1 MKKIDMF
8 VCSETEMRA
17 CASWQ
22 DAFDSFPVTGITL
35 PGELDFVSLGQL
47 LTHSA
52 APAIRHVPFPGR
64 ELYMFSA
71 AIAQAFERMAAD
83 DLADIAVAWA
93 QTAPWAGLEVNPVDL
108 AGFLMEL
115 KANWHRSATP
125 DKALFLWLD
134 A

>member
-1 MKKIDMF
+1 MCQLAGRF
-8 VCSETEMRA
+8 R
-17 CASWQ
+17 
-22 DAFDSFPVTGITL
+22 FFPVTGITL

-47 LTHSA
+47 LTFSTV
-52 APAIRHVPFPGR
+52 PAIRHVPFPGR

-108 AGFLMEL
+108 AGFPMEL

>member
-1 MKKIDMF
+1 MKKIDIF
-8 VCSETEMRA
+8 VCSESEMRA

-47 LTHSA
+47 LTHST
-52 APAIRHVPFPGR
+52 APVLRPAPILGGDLYVFSTAIGHALDR
-64 ELYMFSA
+64 
-71 AIAQAFERMAAD
+71 IAAD
-83 DLADIAVAWA
+83 DLTDIAVEWA

>member
-1 MKKIDMF
+1 
-8 VCSETEMRA
+8 MRA
-17 CASWQ
+17 CASWEE
-22 DAFDSFPVTGITL
+22 AFEAFPVSGITL
-35 PGELDFVSLGQL
+35 PGALDFASLGQL

-64 ELYMFSA
+64 ELYVFSA

-93 QTAPWAGLEVNPVDL
+93 QTAPWAGLEVNAVDL
-108 AGFLMEL
+108 AGFLLEL
-115 KANWHRSATP
+115 QSNWQQCAAP
-125 DKALFLWLD
+125 EKALFLWLD